1 MSEDW
6 PQRCR
11 LRFENS
17 IFKVMFLKLKNFRA
31 TFKLRGIGFL
41 WALGMFWNWIEVTV
55 EQQSVSALNTAEL
68 LASGHEMGSSRCVS
82 P

>member
-17 IFKVMFLKLKNFRA
+17 IFKVTFLKLKNFRV

-41 WALGMFWNWIEVTV
+41 WVLGMFWNWTEVTV
-55 EQQSVSALNTAEL
+55 EQ
-68 LASGHEMGSSRCVS
+68 H
-82 P
+82 